1 MLGARGTIGPRAGQ
15 DVTIRKVG
23 KVDVFSIADGFVESL
38 AATLM
43 ARATRCPLWVIS
55 GDCYA

>member
-1 MLGARGTIGPRAGQ
+1 MLGGRGTIGPRAGQ

-23 KVDVFSIADGFVESL
+23 NVDVFLDAEGFVESL

-43 ARATRCPLWVIS
+43 ARAIRCPLWVIS
-55 GDCYA
+55 GHRYA